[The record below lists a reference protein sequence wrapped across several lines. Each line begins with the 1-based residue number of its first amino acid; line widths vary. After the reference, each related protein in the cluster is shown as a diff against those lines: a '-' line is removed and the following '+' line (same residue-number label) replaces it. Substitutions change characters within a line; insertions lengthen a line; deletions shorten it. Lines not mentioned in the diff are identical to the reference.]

1 MFLVGLTGGIASGK
15 STVAERFAAHG
26 IDVIDADALAREVVA
41 PGEPALAQ
49 LVKEFGDGIL
59 TAAGELDRPRV
70 REQAFADDDFRRRLE
85 RVTHPAIAMRMQ
97 ARLRASRSPYTILMV
112 PLLIESGQHR
122 LVQRVLVVDLPPE
135 AQQARL
141 MQRDAVDAG
150 QAGAAIAAQA
160 TRERRLALA
169 DDIIDN
175 RHPRSVIAAA
185 VDELHEAYL
194 RMAADPQARRQ
205 RFVLPRRNPD

>member
-1 MFLVGLTGGIASGK
+1 MFIVGLTGGIASGK
-15 STVAERFAAHG
+15 STVAERFAAHD

-49 LVKEFGDGIL
+49 LVREFGDEIL
-59 TAAGELDRPRV
+59 DPDGALDRPRV
-70 REQAFADDDFRRRLE
+70 RERAFADDAFRRRLE
-85 RVTHPAIAMRMQ
+85 RVTHPAIALRMQ
-97 ARLRASRSPYTILMV
+97 ARLQASRSPYTILMV
-112 PLLIESGQHR
+112 PLLVETGQHR

-135 AQQARL
+135 AQRSRL
-141 MQRDAVDAG
+141 MQRDEVDAT
-150 QAGAAIAAQA
+150 QAEAAIAAQA
-160 TRERRLALA
+160 ARERRLALA

-175 RHPRSVIAAA
+175 HHSRSAIAAA

-194 RMAADPQARRQ
+194 RMAADPQARQQ